1 MGILG
6 TILGRREPVVEYR
19 TIDGG
24 HPAPYPDMTDEQLY
38 NYEVAFN
45 LPKKTFDKPPAAA
58 RHKKPEPVGREERR
72 QQGGPNGASAHASAR
87 ATAGAA
93 ASTPWNRPMERREPA
108 VHATS
113 AAALES
119 APDEQVTVARRVETA
134 PVVPL
139 HPVEER
145 HASAAPLDFSRPVRT
160 ITTKQPVEII
170 TTRAR
175 HPIYK
180 VHGYIG
186 QDEVVT
192 VFTLDGRLSENGP
205 LFLENAPLHHHLFL
219 NFYPNR
225 DPNSRDKYMV
235 TQHGSREEAD
245 AAALPGR
252 ITCLPVRL
260 DD

>member
-1 MGILG
+1 VI
-6 TILGRREPVVEYR
+6 EYR

-58 RHKKPEPVGREERR
+58 RHKKAEPIGREERR
-72 QQGGPNGASAHASAR
+72 QQAGAGVHAAAR
-87 ATAGAA
+87 PAAGAA
-93 ASTPWNRPMERREPA
+93 WNRPAERRMSSYADPA
-108 VHATS
+108 DPVDT
-113 AAALES
+113 E
-119 APDEQVTVARRVETA
+119 APDTEVRTVTASDAGKMADAAPNVA
-134 PVVPL
+134 L
-139 HPVEER
+139 HAAGEAD
-145 HASAAPLDFSRPVRT
+145 ASAALDFSRPVRT
-160 ITTKQPVEII
+160 VTTKQPVEII

-175 HPIYK
+175 HPVYK

-205 LFLENAPLHHHLFL
+205 LFLENAPSHHQLFL

-225 DPNSRDKYMV
+225 DANSRDKYIV
-235 TQHGSREEAD
+235 TQHGSRAEAD
-245 AAALPGR
+245 AAATPGR

-260 DD
+260 DMPV